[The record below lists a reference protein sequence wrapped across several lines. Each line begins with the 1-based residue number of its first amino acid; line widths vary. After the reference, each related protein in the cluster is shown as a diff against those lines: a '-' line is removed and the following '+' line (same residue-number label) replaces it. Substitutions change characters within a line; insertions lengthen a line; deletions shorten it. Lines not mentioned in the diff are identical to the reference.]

1 MSLRGQASFLG
12 GQFSASRHPLDE
24 ATEDRQNLSPGQNHS
39 GGSGRRPFSAGLDIE
54 LVSKHPR
61 LTEEAVTMIKG
72 LNCQYLPHASNLAES
87 LKVVYESQKQQTSIC
102 QKITDLL
109 ENEFRAQ
116 ITTFSQ
122 IKMENDET
130 IRDLEAAKA
139 DLRGRLEER
148 SKRCDILEE
157 KVVLLPAYEAKIS
170 LEDLSEELSYGELK
184 TLNGR
189 LSEDL
194 KKARKEFEEKTKEE
208 NDELFRTKIKL
219 KIVKNENK
227 VYEGSV
233 KSLRQQRDEYFEQL
247 RALKNE
253 NVQLKNDLDL
263 KNNQLEDVNGKLAH
277 FQAQSWEQA
286 ESSPSLS
293 EDLQMTDDAEESDEA
308 CS

>member
-1 MSLRGQASFLG
+1 MADAVADTKMANSDKKMEALHLPPSDRILRTPEASNQGTHQASFLG

-130 IRDLEAAKA
+130 IRDLEA
-139 DLRGRLEER
+139 
-148 SKRCDILEE
+148 
-157 KVVLLPAYEAKIS
+157 
-170 LEDLSEELSYGELK
+170 
-184 TLNGR
+184 
-189 LSEDL
+189 
-194 KKARKEFEEKTKEE
+194 
-208 NDELFRTKIKL
+208 
-219 KIVKNENK
+219 
-227 VYEGSV
+227 
-233 KSLRQQRDEYFEQL
+233 
-247 RALKNE
+247 
-253 NVQLKNDLDL
+253 
-263 KNNQLEDVNGKLAH
+263 
-277 FQAQSWEQA
+277 
-286 ESSPSLS
+286 
-293 EDLQMTDDAEESDEA
+293 EESDEA